1 MAIKPKQEKQA
12 MKDVTSFMM
21 GAEKKIEEVE
31 VTMKFEMPEEPNGM
45 EDVNKQKGKGMM
57 NYGCS

>member
-1 MAIKPKQEKQA
+1 MATKPKPDKK
-12 MKDVTSFMM
+12 MLKDVTSFMM

-31 VTMKFEMPEEPNGM
+31 VTMKFEMPEEVNGM

-57 NYGCS
+57 KYE

>member
-1 MAIKPKQEKQA
+1 MATKPKQDKQTL
-12 MKDVTSFMM
+12 KDVTSFMM

-45 EDVNKQKGKGMM
+45 MDVNKQKGKGMM
-57 NYGCS
+57 KYE